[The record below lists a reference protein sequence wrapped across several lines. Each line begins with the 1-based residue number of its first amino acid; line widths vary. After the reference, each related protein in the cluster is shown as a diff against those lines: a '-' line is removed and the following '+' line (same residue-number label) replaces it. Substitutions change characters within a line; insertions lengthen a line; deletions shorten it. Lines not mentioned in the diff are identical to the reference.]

1 MLFKTHLEV
10 KLSTIPGGG
19 NGVFTLRDIKQGEP
33 VCYYAG
39 HDEPM
44 GENNMDPYAIQRCQ
58 FNMNRIG
65 LRVPEG
71 THGVGQLINDASS
84 IDFANLPL
92 NEHGFFSL
100 QSIKKLENDYH
111 RCSFEKLNVR
121 TIEDGE
127 QIIFYA
133 LKDIK
138 AGEEL
143 FFGYGPDYWVTH
155 FCATSEYPLHKLLV
169 SIKIVK
175 EILDE
180 KNNESAG
187 NFMNFIGIEDGGII
201 HQVLGV
207 NPDADKLTKLR
218 YILEQ
223 IIRLSS

>member
-10 KLSTIPGGG
+10 KLSTITGAG

-44 GENNMDPYAIQRCQ
+44 GENSTDPYAIQHQ
-58 FNMNRIG
+58 FNGTI
-65 LRVPEG
+65 RVGFRTPEG
-71 THGVGQLINDASS
+71 THGVGQLINDAASL
-84 IDFANLPL
+84 DFTVLPL

-100 QSIKKLENDYH
+100 QSARTLENAYNKHSDENMNIGY
-111 RCSFEKLNVR
+111 SK
-121 TIEDGE
+121 DGE
-127 QIIFYA
+127 EYVIYSRRN
-133 LKDIK
+133 IK

-143 FFGYGPDYWVTH
+143 FVSYGSEYWITH
-155 FCATSEYPLHKLLV
+155 FCKTSEYPLRKLLV

-175 EILDE
+175 KILDE

-187 NFMNFIGIEDGGII
+187 NFMRLTGIEDGGII
-201 HQVLGV
+201 HQMLGV
-207 NPDADKLTKLR
+207 NPDADNLSKLI

-223 IIRLSS
+223 VIRLSI